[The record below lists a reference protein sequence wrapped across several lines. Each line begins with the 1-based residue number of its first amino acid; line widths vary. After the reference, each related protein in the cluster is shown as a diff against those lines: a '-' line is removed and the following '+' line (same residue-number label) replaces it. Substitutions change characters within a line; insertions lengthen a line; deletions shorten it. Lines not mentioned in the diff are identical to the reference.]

1 MSALSKKEIVGAI
14 EEGKIKIS
22 PCLDRFQ
29 LQSHAVDL
37 RLGYTF
43 LIPKSWQMTEKGRE
57 AINIDYFEGKAP
69 KNYFDVIELEKGQ
82 YFELLPNEYVLV
94 STLEKITLNSEM
106 MAVLYPRSSTN
117 RKGLSLDLTGIIDAG
132 YEGQLA
138 MPIKNNTRSQTIR
151 LYPGERF
158 CQIVFENLT
167 SPVETRTSRYHHKD
181 IIEGFIKLNKNSGKT
196 SDEELEISMI
206 LSGDIKKIKSEYSF
220 SHENK
225 NKKT

>member
-1 MSALSKKEIVGAI
+1 MSALSKKEILDAMQKGS
-14 EEGKIKIS
+14 IKIS
-22 PCLDRFQ
+22 PALDTFQ
-29 LQSHAVDL
+29 LQSHAIDL

-43 LIPKSWQMTEKGRE
+43 MIPKSWQMTAKGRE
-57 AINIDYFEGKAP
+57 AINIDYFEKNAP

-94 STLEKITLNSEM
+94 STLEKVSLDSEM

-158 CQIVFENLT
+158 CQIVFESLS
-167 SPVETRTSRYHHKD
+167 SPADTRKSRYHHKD
-181 IIEGFIKLNKNSGKT
+181 IIEGFISRDDNVSKNS
-196 SDEELEISMI
+196 DEDTEATLIM
-206 LSGDIKKIKSEYSF
+206 SGDIKKLKAEHSI
-220 SHENK
+220 SHENQDQK
-225 NKKT
+225 A